1 MRRLAA
7 LPQLAAACLA
17 AGCAHPVRRVG
28 VAIAGDPFWPREGNR
43 RIAYVGELRT
53 PENLGIEHG
62 FFARI
67 WRFIA
72 GEDESE
78 ELYRPY
84 AVALSSTG
92 KVAVADPGRHAV
104 HVFDPRRSDYLRISA
119 RLRYPVAVAFAG
131 GTLIIADAESRAL
144 FAFDAHGD
152 PMPLPVRAPALQRPA
167 GLAVDERRAMLY
179 VSDSPAHRVHALPL
193 NGAEGKLLG
202 GRGGDP
208 GQFNFPTHLAVDR
221 EGRLYV
227 CDAMNFRIQAFD
239 AQLRPLRSFGRMGD
253 RPGDLPRP
261 KGLAVDGAGNVLV
274 VEGYFDLV
282 QVFAPEGQ
290 LLGIFGGSGT
300 VPGRFWL
307 PGGAASDGRLLYV
320 ADTFNGRV
328 QVFDLEQAAP

>member
-1 MRRLAA
+1 MTRLVRL
-7 LPQLAAACLA
+7 LPLAACLA
-17 AGCAHPVRRVG
+17 TACAHADARRIGTVLP
-28 VAIAGDPFWPREGNR
+28 GDPSWPREGNR

-72 GEDESE
+72 GKDDSE

-84 AVALSSTG
+84 AVALSTDG
-92 KVAVADPGRHAV
+92 RVAVADPGRRAV
-104 HVFDPRRSDYLRISA
+104 HLFDPRRSDYRRISSG
-119 RLRYPVAVAFAG
+119 LLYPVAVAFAG
-131 GTLIIADAESRAL
+131 KMLLVADAERRNL
-144 FAFDAHGD
+144 FAYGAEAE
-152 PMPLPVRAPALQRPA
+152 PVKLPVLVPELQRPA
-167 GLAVDERRAMLY
+167 ALAVDGRRAVLF
-179 VSDSPAHRVHALPL
+179 VTDSAAHEVHALPL
-193 NGAEGKLLG
+193 NGGEGKVLG
-202 GRGGDP
+202 GRGGAP

-227 CDAMNFRIQAFD
+227 CDAMNFRVQVFD
-239 AQLRPLRSFGRMGD
+239 ADLRPLRTFGRMGD

-282 QVFAPEGQ
+282 QVFTGDGQ
-290 LLGIFGGSGT
+290 LLGVFGGSGT

-307 PGGAASDGRLLYV
+307 PGGAATDGRLLYV

-328 QVFDLEQAAP
+328 QVFDLEQVAP